1 MEINQNTTAEGD
13 DGAAAPITL
22 VYFIKHPLA
31 DMVRVVEA
39 LRAEGVL
46 VLPAVADTY
55 MADAEAWKSPSDTV
69 AIKIKGYGD
78 RPFQVDMP
86 SEFESLDEYI
96 AELLAVVQRAG
107 RPVPPKVRVLY
118 SVGGFS
124 DTFVAEKM
132 RLYGLEVATF
142 KHDMPDPEVTVTY
155 RDDRVRVRIGDTEHS
170 HSTLGFFRSESAYA
184 RSLADLIHGAV
195 QR

>member
-1 MEINQNTTAEGD
+1 VKINQNTTAEGEA
-13 DGAAAPITL
+13 GAAAPITL
-22 VYFIKHPLA
+22 VYFVKHDLA
-31 DMVRVVEA
+31 DMVRVADA
-39 LRAEGVL
+39 LRAAGVL
-46 VLPAVADTY
+46 VLPAVANTY

-69 AIKIKGYGD
+69 AITIKGYGD
-78 RPFQVDMP
+78 RPFTIDMP
-86 SEFESLDEYI
+86 DQFESLDEYI

-155 RDDRVRVRIGDTEHS
+155 RDDRVLVRIGDAEHS
-170 HSTLGFFRSESAYA
+170 HRTPGYFRSESAYA